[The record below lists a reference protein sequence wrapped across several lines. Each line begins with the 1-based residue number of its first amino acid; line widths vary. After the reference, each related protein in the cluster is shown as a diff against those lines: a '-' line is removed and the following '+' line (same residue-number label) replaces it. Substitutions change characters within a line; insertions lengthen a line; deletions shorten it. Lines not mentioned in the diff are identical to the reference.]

1 MRGMGK
7 RRPRVLGEK
16 KTDLITSPLA
26 DSSDHCHAIAPMT
39 PNYFHSPIFS
49 LFFFFNVLSP
59 FLYTTY
65 PFQLLHVN
73 EAYQDPELGQPY
85 PCAKSCW
92 RSGIKVCSLSS
103 RRVENLMISRP
114 NG

>member
-49 LFFFFNVLSP
+49 FFFFLTFFPLFSTQRILSN
-59 FLYTTY
+59 FCMSMKRIRTLNWVN
-65 PFQLLHVN
+65 LIHVQN
-73 EAYQDPELGQPY
+73 PVGEVG
-85 PCAKSCW
+85 
-92 RSGIKVCSLSS
+92 
-103 RRVENLMISRP
+103 
-114 NG
+114 